1 MIVTQILAGEAEIEP
16 DRGVTCRG
24 AFEQGRGGGVLAVL
38 PGQSS
43 QPCRGLGVV
52 WNDIQNGLPCLARLR
67 PKARLV
73 QRSRLL
79 DKYFALR
86 RHRDQPI
93 QMRERAAK
101 ILCRAGDARREQK
114 CCGIVRPL
122 CQAGLDVAARQLDL
136 ASGKQHGGQQM
147 IEDGIAGRAGETL
160 FTELA
165 RLVRPAGIEG
175 GGGATNNVLGGV
187 LVHGLHIRTK
197 ERVRKEG
204 RSRTLAKKAGSDPGR
219 FVPSFRGDAE
229 RRTRNPEM
237 ISARFRVRANARP
250 GMTTWRTSVPYCAAS
265 SASPSAG

>member
-43 QPCRGLGVV
+43 QPCRGLGTL
-52 WNDIQNGLPCLARLR
+52 WNDIQNGLPRLARLR

-73 QRSRLL
+73 KRSRLL

-101 ILCRAGDARREQK
+101 ILCRAGDACREQK

-122 CQAGLDVAARQLDL
+122 CQAGLDVGAGRLDL
-136 ASGKQHGGQQM
+136 ALGEQHGGKQM
-147 IEDGIAGRAGETL
+147 SEDGIAGRAGETL

-165 RLVRPAGIEG
+165 RRVRPAGIEG
-175 GGGATNNVLGGV
+175 RSRAAHDVLGGV
-187 LVHGLHIRTK
+187 LAHPCTLEQRNAPARKGLTSPRLRGEVGAK
-197 ERVRKEG
+197 RRVRG
-204 RSRTLAKKAGSDPGR
+204 TLRESDPCR
-219 FVPSFRGDAE
+219 CAPSPRPCPRARQGCPGNDSLCLIACPA
-229 RRTRNPEM
+229 NP
-237 ISARFRVRANARP
+237 
-250 GMTTWRTSVPYCAAS
+250 AS
-265 SASPSAG
+265 TGY